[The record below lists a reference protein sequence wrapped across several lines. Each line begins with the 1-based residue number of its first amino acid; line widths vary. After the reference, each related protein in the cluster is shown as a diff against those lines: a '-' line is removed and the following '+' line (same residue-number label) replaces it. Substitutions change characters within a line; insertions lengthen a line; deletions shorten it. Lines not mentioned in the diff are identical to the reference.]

1 MLQLLTADVDVSA
14 RTQAETDAIWFSWF
28 WFFAAA
34 AAGEAETIAETTADA
49 AVLAETA
56 CGFWSCSA
64 AAAAGAETA
73 SAANSSTSYAEIKNS
88 DWAEWGC
95 RTNSSWAA
103 LFVADFLQN
112 FAAAITLL

>member
-14 RTQAETDAIWFSWF
+14 RTQAEMDAIWFSWS

-34 AAGEAETIAETTADA
+34 AVGEAETIVEITVDADA

-64 AAAAGAETA
+64 AAAVLAETA
-73 SAANSSTSYAEIKNS
+73 SAANASTFYAEIKSS
-88 DWAEWGC
+88 DWAKWGC
-95 RTNSSWAA
+95 RAKYSWAA
-103 LFVADFLQN
+103 LLEGGVTEQHVGYPK
-112 FAAAITLL
+112 